1 MLLVQD
7 FRVGIAGCGALG
19 EVHAARLSAIEGVE
33 VVAGFDPSGLSLE
46 KVKSIVGD
54 SFKTHRDFEHFLEE
68 DFDVMCIASPDSFHV
83 SQLFAALETGRH
95 VLCEKPLT
103 PDPSELKSVIAA
115 VNAAGKHVS
124 LSYPRRYD
132 PGIRKMREEI
142 QSGRWGKIIATTAY
156 NAEDWITPNRGT
168 WRHNPKICPGG
179 FFYDA
184 NGHQIDVLFWLTG
197 LGFEW
202 VKCTLDFCGQAVP
215 ISASGMAQLTE
226 GVSFVYSFVGS
237 AQMWR
242 ERINIHCEK
251 MDFVI
256 ENMVANWSKDGML
269 TPMVGSEQIETS
281 DEAFIKLL
289 RGQGPNWSPVTDVW
303 PVLNFT
309 RAALESGMER

>member
-1 MLLVQD
+1 MEQH
-7 FRVGIAGCGALG
+7 FKVGIAGCGALG
-19 EVHAARLSAIEGVE
+19 EVHAERFSAIPGVH
-33 VVAGFDPSGLSLE
+33 VVAGFDPSPLNLDN
-46 KVKSIVGD
+46 VKRKAGIEFAVYS
-54 SFKTHRDFEHFLEE
+54 DFEQFLDEE
-68 DFDVMCIASPDSFHV
+68 FDILCIASPDSYHV
-83 SQLFAALETGRH
+83 AQLLAGLETGRH
-95 VLCEKPLT
+95 ILCEKPLT

-115 VNAAGKHVS
+115 VENSGKRVS

-132 PGIRKMREEI
+132 PGIRRMREEI
-142 QSGRWGKIIATTAY
+142 QSGNWGKIIATTAY

-168 WRHNPKICPGG
+168 WRHDPKICPGG

-202 VKCTLDFCGQAVP
+202 VKCSLDYCGLPVP
-215 ISASGMAQLTE
+215 ICASGIAQLSQ
-226 GVSFVYSFVGS
+226 GVTFVFSFVGS
-237 AQMWR
+237 AHIWR

-256 ENMVANWSKDGML
+256 ENMVGYWSKDGVL
-269 TPMVGSEQIETS
+269 SPMVENELIETA

-289 RGQGPNWSPVTDVW
+289 RGEGPNWSPVTDVG

-309 RAALESGMER
+309 RAALDSGMER